1 MAIISFQAL
10 NIKRNV
16 FCFALASRGIRV
28 FVFNPGFHPGFR
40 LAPKPVLGDHFLP
53 ALSLPAMSRVE
64 GAGILAC
71 PPHHFIILYSAFLIL
86 LCHPLP
92 LSRILNSQSQVSSSD
107 WFGISSMDIQEISF
121 YYPFLQEQLFLPVL
135 FLSAY

>member
-16 FCFALASRGIRV
+16 FCFALASRGIRF
-28 FVFNPGFHPGFR
+28 FVFNPGFHPAFR
-40 LAPKPVLGDHFLP
+40 LAPWPVVGDHFLP
-53 ALSLPAMSRVE
+53 ALSRVE
-64 GAGILAC
+64 GAGIHAC
-71 PPHHFIILYSAFLIL
+71 PPHHFIILHSAFLIL

-121 YYPFLQEQLFLPVL
+121 CCYPFLKFLQEQLYLLVP
-135 FLSAY
+135 FLSVY